1 METAGMAREDQ
12 KMRSG
17 QVRQAILDTALE
29 MGMREGFD
37 ELSIRK
43 IIKEMNYSTGIIYYH
58 FKDKQE
64 IIDAIEEKETEW
76 LKNKIM
82 EIIQPEMGIISEN
95 PKMDI
100 IQEMEK
106 VFHMIMRLAVEEPEK
121 YNLIVLQKYSRRK
134 PTKPGWIQY
143 LAPRLQKAMEEGRV
157 RKMDPGKMAF
167 SIWSSFLGFNLMLSR
182 YPDLSSDEAEK
193 MFRIQF
199 DILIKGVLTNE

>member
-1 METAGMAREDQ
+1 MAREDQ
-12 KMRSG
+12 KMRSE

-82 EIIQPEMGIISEN
+82 EIIQPD
-95 PKMDI
+95 MDI
-100 IQEMEK
+100 FLEVEK

-134 PTKPGWIQY
+134 PAKPGWILY
-143 LAPRLQKAMEEGRV
+143 LASRLGKAMEEGRI

-182 YPDLSSDEAEK
+182 YPDLAPDEAEK

-199 DILIKGVLTNE
+199 DILLKGVFVNE

>member
-1 METAGMAREDQ
+1 MAREDQ
-12 KMRSG
+12 KMRSE

-106 VFHMIMRLAVEEPEK
+106 VFQMIMRLAVEEPEK

-134 PTKPGWIQY
+134 PAKPGWILY
-143 LAPRLQKAMEEGRV
+143 LASRLGKAMEEGRI
-157 RKMDPGKMAF
+157 RNMDPEKMAF

-182 YPDLSSDEAEK
+182 YPDLAPDEAEK

-199 DILIKGVLTNE
+199 DILLKGVLVNE

>member
-1 METAGMAREDQ
+1 MAREDQ
-12 KMRSG
+12 KMRSE

-76 LKNKIM
+76 LKNRIM
-82 EIIQPEMGIISEN
+82 EIIQPD
-95 PKMDI
+95 MDI
-100 IQEMEK
+100 FLEMEK

-121 YNLIVLQKYSRRK
+121 YNLIVLQKYSRKK
-134 PTKPGWIQY
+134 PAKPGWILY
-143 LAPRLQKAMEEGRV
+143 LTSRLGKAMEEGRI
-157 RKMDPGKMAF
+157 RKMDTEKMAF

-182 YPDLSSDEAEK
+182 YPDLALDEAEK

-199 DILIKGVLTNE
+199 DILLKGVLVNE

>member
-1 METAGMAREDQ
+1 MAREDQ

-106 VFHMIMRLAVEEPEK
+106 VFQMIMRLAVEEPEK

-134 PTKPGWIQY
+134 PAKPGWILY
-143 LAPRLQKAMEEGRV
+143 LHPTWKKPWKKGGS
-157 RKMDPGKMAF
+157 GKWIRGKWPF
-167 SIWSSFLGFNLMLSR
+167 PS
-182 YPDLSSDEAEK
+182 
-193 MFRIQF
+193 
-199 DILIKGVLTNE
+199 GVLSWDLI

>member
-1 METAGMAREDQ
+1 MAREDQ
-12 KMRSG
+12 KMRSE

-64 IIDAIEEKETEW
+64 ILDAIEEKETEW

-82 EIIQPEMGIISEN
+82 EIIQPD
-95 PKMDI
+95 MDVFL
-100 IQEMEK
+100 EMEK

-134 PTKPGWIQY
+134 PAKPGWILY
-143 LAPRLQKAMEEGRV
+143 LASRLEKAMEEGRI
-157 RKMDPGKMAF
+157 RKMDPEKMAF

-182 YPDLSSDEAEK
+182 YPNLAPDEAEK

-199 DILIKGVLTNE
+199 DIVLKGVLVNE

>member
-1 METAGMAREDQ
+1 MAREDQ
-12 KMRSG
+12 KMRSE

-29 MGMREGFD
+29 MGMKEGFD

-64 IIDAIEEKETEW
+64 ILDAIEEKETEW

-82 EIIQPEMGIISEN
+82 EIIQPD
-95 PKMDI
+95 MDVFL
-100 IQEMEK
+100 EMEK

-134 PTKPGWIQY
+134 PAKPGWILY
-143 LAPRLQKAMEEGRV
+143 LASRLGKAMEEGRI
-157 RKMDPGKMAF
+157 RKMDPEKMAF

-182 YPDLSSDEAEK
+182 YPDLAPDEAEK

-199 DILIKGVLTNE
+199 DILLKGVLVNE

>member
-1 METAGMAREDQ
+1 METTGMAREDQ
-12 KMRSG
+12 KLRSE

-82 EIIQPEMGIISEN
+82 EIIESD
-95 PKMDI
+95 MDVFL
-100 IQEMEK
+100 EMEK
-106 VFHMIMRLAVEEPEK
+106 VFHMSMRLAVEEPEK

-134 PTKPGWIQY
+134 PAKPGWILY
-143 LAPRLQKAMEEGRV
+143 LASRLKNAMEAGQI
-157 RKMDPGKMAF
+157 RKMDPEKMAF
-167 SIWSSFLGFNLMLSR
+167 AIWSSFLGFNLMLSR
-182 YPDLSSDEAEK
+182 YPDLTLEMAEE

-199 DILIKGVLTNE
+199 DIILKGVQENE

>member
-12 KMRSG
+12 KMRSE

-76 LKNKIM
+76 LKSKIM
-82 EIIQPEMGIISEN
+82 GIIQPEM
-95 PKMDI
+95 DI
-100 IQEMEK
+100 LMEMEK

-134 PTKPGWIQY
+134 PAKPGWIQY

>member
-1 METAGMAREDQ
+1 MAREDQ
-12 KMRSG
+12 KLRSE

-29 MGMREGFD
+29 MGMKEGFD

-76 LKNKIM
+76 LKHKIM
-82 EIIQPEMGIISEN
+82 GIIQPEM
-95 PKMDI
+95 DI
-100 IQEMEK
+100 LLEMEK
-106 VFHMIMRLAVEEPEK
+106 VFHMIMRLAVEESEK

-134 PTKPGWIQY
+134 PAKPGWILY
-143 LAPRLQKAMEEGRV
+143 LASRLEKVMEEGRI
-157 RKMDPGKMAF
+157 RKMDSEKMAF

-182 YPDLSSDEAEK
+182 YPDLAPDEAEK

-199 DILIKGVLTNE
+199 DILLKGVLVNE

>member
-1 METAGMAREDQ
+1 MAREDQ
-12 KMRSG
+12 KMRSE
-17 QVRQAILDTALE
+17 QVRQAILDTALK
-29 MGMREGFD
+29 MGMGEGFD

-82 EIIQPEMGIISEN
+82 GIIQPEM
-95 PKMDI
+95 DI
-100 IQEMEK
+100 LLEMEK

-134 PTKPGWIQY
+134 PAKPGWILY
-143 LAPRLQKAMEEGRV
+143 LASRLEKVMEEGRI
-157 RKMDPGKMAF
+157 RKMDSEKMAF

-182 YPDLSSDEAEK
+182 YPDLAPDEAEK

-199 DILIKGVLTNE
+199 DILLKGVLVNE

>member
-1 METAGMAREDQ
+1 MAREDQ
-12 KMRSG
+12 KMRSE

-76 LKNKIM
+76 LKSKIM
-82 EIIQPEMGIISEN
+82 GIIQPEMDSLMEV
-95 PKMDI
+95 
-100 IQEMEK
+100 EK

-134 PTKPGWIQY
+134 PAKPGWIQY

>member
-1 METAGMAREDQ
+1 MAREDQ
-12 KMRSG
+12 KLRSE

-82 EIIQPEMGIISEN
+82 EIIESD
-95 PKMDI
+95 MDVFL
-100 IQEMEK
+100 EMEK
-106 VFHMIMRLAVEEPEK
+106 VFQMSMRLAVEEPEK

-134 PTKPGWIQY
+134 PAKPGWILY
-143 LAPRLQKAMEEGRV
+143 LASRLKKAMEAGRI
-157 RKMDPGKMAF
+157 RKMDPEKMAF
-167 SIWSSFLGFNLMLSR
+167 AIWSSFLGFNLMLSR
-182 YPDLSSDEAEK
+182 YPDLTLEMAEE

-199 DILIKGVLTNE
+199 DIILKGVQENE

>member
-12 KMRSG
+12 KMRSE
-17 QVRQAILDTALE
+17 QVRQAILDTALK
-29 MGMREGFD
+29 MGMGEGFD

-82 EIIQPEMGIISEN
+82 GIIQPEM
-95 PKMDI
+95 DI
-100 IQEMEK
+100 LLEMEK

-134 PTKPGWIQY
+134 PAKPGWILY
-143 LAPRLQKAMEEGRV
+143 LASRLEKVMEEGRI
-157 RKMDPGKMAF
+157 RKMDSEKMAF

-182 YPDLSSDEAEK
+182 YPDLAPDEAEK

-199 DILIKGVLTNE
+199 DILLKGVLVNE

>member
-12 KMRSG
+12 KMRSE
-17 QVRQAILDTALE
+17 QVRQAILDTALK
-29 MGMREGFD
+29 MGMGEGFD

-82 EIIQPEMGIISEN
+82 GIIQPEM
-95 PKMDI
+95 DI
-100 IQEMEK
+100 LLEMEK

-134 PTKPGWIQY
+134 PAKPGWILY
-143 LAPRLQKAMEEGRV
+143 LASRLEKVMEEGRI
-157 RKMDPGKMAF
+157 RKMDSEKMAF

-182 YPDLSSDEAEK
+182 YPDLAPDEAEK

-199 DILIKGVLTNE
+199 DILLRGVLVNE

>member
-1 METAGMAREDQ
+1 MAREDQ
-12 KMRSG
+12 KMRSE
-17 QVRQAILDTALE
+17 QVRQAILDTALK
-29 MGMREGFD
+29 MGMGEGFD

-82 EIIQPEMGIISEN
+82 GIIQPEM
-95 PKMDI
+95 DI
-100 IQEMEK
+100 LLEMEK

-134 PTKPGWIQY
+134 SAKPGWILY
-143 LAPRLQKAMEEGRV
+143 LASRLGKAMEEGRI
-157 RKMDPGKMAF
+157 RKMDPEKMAF

-182 YPDLSSDEAEK
+182 YPDLAPDEAEK

-199 DILIKGVLTNE
+199 DILLKGVLVNE

>member
-1 METAGMAREDQ
+1 METTGMAREDQ
-12 KMRSG
+12 KLRSE

-82 EIIQPEMGIISEN
+82 EIIESD
-95 PKMDI
+95 MDVFM
-100 IQEMEK
+100 EMEK
-106 VFHMIMRLAVEEPEK
+106 VFHMSMRLAVEEPEK

-134 PTKPGWIQY
+134 PAKPGWILY
-143 LAPRLQKAMEEGRV
+143 LASRLKNAMDAGQI
-157 RKMDPGKMAF
+157 RKMDPEKMAF
-167 SIWSSFLGFNLMLSR
+167 AIWSSFLGFNLMLSR
-182 YPDLSSDEAEK
+182 YPDLTLEMAEE

-199 DILIKGVLTNE
+199 DIILKGVQENE

>member
-1 METAGMAREDQ
+1 MAREDQ

-76 LKNKIM
+76 LKSKIM
-82 EIIQPEMGIISEN
+82 GIIQPEM
-95 PKMDI
+95 DI
-100 IQEMEK
+100 LMEMEK
-106 VFHMIMRLAVEEPEK
+106 VFQMIMRLAVEEPEK
-121 YNLIVLQKYSRRK
+121 YNLTVLQKYSRRK
-134 PTKPGWIQY
+134 PAKPGWIQY

>member
-1 METAGMAREDQ
+1 
-12 KMRSG
+12 
-17 QVRQAILDTALE
+17 
-29 MGMREGFD
+29 
-37 ELSIRK
+37 
-43 IIKEMNYSTGIIYYH
+43 MNYSTGIIYYH

-82 EIIQPEMGIISEN
+82 EIIESD
-95 PKMDI
+95 MDVFL
-100 IQEMEK
+100 EMEK
-106 VFHMIMRLAVEEPEK
+106 VFHMSMRLAVEEPEK

-134 PTKPGWIQY
+134 PAKPGWIQY

>member
-12 KMRSG
+12 KMRSE

-29 MGMREGFD
+29 MGMKEGFD

-64 IIDAIEEKETEW
+64 ILDAIEEKETEW

-82 EIIQPEMGIISEN
+82 EIIQPD
-95 PKMDI
+95 MDVFL
-100 IQEMEK
+100 EMEK

-134 PTKPGWIQY
+134 PAKAGWILY
-143 LAPRLQKAMEEGRV
+143 LASRLGKAMEEGRI
-157 RKMDPGKMAF
+157 RKMDPEKMAF

-182 YPDLSSDEAEK
+182 YPDLAPDEAEK
-193 MFRIQF
+193 MFLIQF
-199 DILIKGVLTNE
+199 DILLKGVLINE

>member
-1 METAGMAREDQ
+1 MAREDQ
-12 KMRSG
+12 KMRSE
-17 QVRQAILDTALE
+17 QVRQAILDTALK
-29 MGMREGFD
+29 MGMGEGFD

-82 EIIQPEMGIISEN
+82 GIIQPEM
-95 PKMDI
+95 DI
-100 IQEMEK
+100 LLEMEK

-134 PTKPGWIQY
+134 SAKPGWILY
-143 LAPRLQKAMEEGRV
+143 LASRLEKVMEEGRI
-157 RKMDPGKMAF
+157 RKMDSEKMAF

-182 YPDLSSDEAEK
+182 YPDLAPDEAEK

-199 DILIKGVLTNE
+199 DILLKGVLVNE